1 MKRDEK
7 KKIWDKDIPALQK
20 EIGSLRSEL
29 AHDRLTFQNNKPK
42 DVNVISKKKRKLA
55 IMLTALTEK
64 REAVITK

>member
-7 KKIWDKDIPALQK
+7 KKIWDRDVPALQK
-20 EIGSLRSEL
+20 EIGTLRSEL
-29 AHDRLTFQNNKPK
+29 AHDTLSFQNNKPK

-64 REAVITK
+64 KSAVITT